1 MEALIPDLVISLRT
15 LGLELRIEAGKLI
28 ARPSRL
34 VTADIRHIIELH
46 RDELIACLEQKDPTA
61 GHSAV
66 DTGIRRFEG
75 VTHSRDRILRS
86 LERSLIQYSRTP
98 DPLWAEVAAI
108 WAQALFFHDAVYQ
121 VAEETESTGEV
132 AA

>member
-1 MEALIPDLVISLRT
+1 MESLVPDLVISIRT
-15 LGLELRIEAGKLI
+15 LGIDLRIDAGKLI

-46 RDELIACLEQKDPTA
+46 RDELIACLERKDPTA

-75 VTHSRDRILRS
+75 VTHSRARIVRS
-86 LERSLIQYSRTP
+86 LERSLIQYSRCV

-108 WAQALFFHDAVYQ
+108 WAQVLVFHDAVYQ
-121 VAEETESTGEV
+121 VAEETDSTEEV

>member
-1 MEALIPDLVISLRT
+1 MEALIPDLVISMRT
-15 LGLELRIEAGKLI
+15 LGLELRIDAGKLI

-46 RDELIACLEQKDPTA
+46 RDELIACLERKDPTA
-61 GHSAV
+61 GHSAI

-86 LERSLIQYSRTP
+86 LERSLIQYSQSP
-98 DPLWAEVAAI
+98 DALWAEVAAI
-108 WAQALFFHDAVYQ
+108 WAQALVFHDAVYQ
-121 VAEETESTGEV
+121 VAGKTETTEEV

>member
-1 MEALIPDLVISLRT
+1 MEALIPDLVISMRT
-15 LGLELRIEAGKLI
+15 LGLELRIDAGKLI

-46 RDELIACLEQKDPTA
+46 RDELIACLERKDPTA

-86 LERSLIQYSRTP
+86 LERSLIQYSQSP
-98 DPLWAEVAAI
+98 DALWAEVAAI
-108 WAQALFFHDAVYQ
+108 WAQALVFHDAVYQ
-121 VAEETESTGEV
+121 VAGKTESTEER